1 MKAIPQNFIKFLK
14 TVFNLLI
21 FFNPILLYAISE
33 QPPVNDIMI
42 SFTTGEVKTG
52 TRCAAFDD
60 SIKGLTISPDEVLQ
74 WRSTNPRRTAKV
86 TIPIAFHI
94 IKANNSQGDVN
105 DGRIIEQINVLNK
118 AYKNLNIE
126 FTLHSIERI
135 NNSLY
140 YNISMGLREFF
151 MKLQYNINPTKVFN
165 VYTLEPSGGVLGWA
179 TFPWQ
184 YPENS
189 FLHGVVVLNESLP
202 GGNTKDYS
210 LGMTLVHEAG
220 HYLGLYHTFQGGCM
234 EPGDSVDDTPYHAD
248 ANYGCPVGS
257 DTCSSDG
264 LDPIDNFMNYTD
276 DVCMDSFSTG
286 QIDRIDWAISN
297 YKQGFIN

>member
-1 MKAIPQNFIKFLK
+1 MKNSYQMLIKAK
-14 TVFNLLI
+14 TNLFKLLI
-21 FFNPILLYAISE
+21 CLMPNLIYAVSE

-42 SFTTGEVKTG
+42 RTLSGEVKTG

-60 SIKGLTISPDEVLQ
+60 SMQALMLSPDDVIK
-74 WRSTNPRRTAKV
+74 WRSTTPARTTEI
-86 TIPIAFHI
+86 TIPVAFHI
-94 IKANNSQGDVN
+94 VKDNNKGDIS
-105 DGRIIEQINVLNK
+105 DERITQQIDVLNK
-118 AYKNLNIE
+118 AYSKLNIK
-126 FTLHSIERI
+126 FTIHSIERI

-140 YNISMGLREFF
+140 YNLNLGLREFF
-151 MKLQYNINPTKVFN
+151 MKLQYSINPTKVFN

-189 FLHGVVVLNESLP
+189 FLHGVVLLNESFP

-210 LGMTLVHEAG
+210 LGHTLVHEAG

-234 EPGDSVDDTPYHAD
+234 SPGDSVDDTPYHAD
-248 ANYGCPVGS
+248 ANYGCPIGNDS
-257 DTCSSDG
+257 CTSAG
-264 LDPIDNFMNYTD
+264 LDPVENYMNYTD
-276 DVCMDSFSTG
+276 DACMNSFSKG

-297 YKQGFIN
+297 YKTGFIN